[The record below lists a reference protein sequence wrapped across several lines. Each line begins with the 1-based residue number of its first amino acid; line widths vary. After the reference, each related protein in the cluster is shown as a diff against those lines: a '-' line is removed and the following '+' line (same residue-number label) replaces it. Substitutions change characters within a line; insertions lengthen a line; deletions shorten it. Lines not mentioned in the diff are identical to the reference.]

1 MKSFRSL
8 DTSRSFF
15 LNNNIMDT
23 VLSLFSTTLLVV
35 LIFVVYKNNRDID
48 KLNDSAVNIN
58 QYIKKGEV
66 NDDHIFKTNTDI
78 MNYLRSRDSMKQE
91 LELLKAQVKANE
103 VENIE
108 QNKRLEKSDRIDR
121 EHNRI
126 IAEIRDTY
134 RSDINYLV
142 NLSLTD
148 MRKHFPNE
156 SEDDNLKKY
165 RELLY
170 FYVLLALKEY
180 KSVLPNLPLD
190 KFIEMYGNDV
200 AYVLAESIYTFKVY
214 NTSDGFPTM
223 LLINDEIKKNLKD
236 SVKLNFLIR
245 TYFPRLF
252 TYIETNRGDLFKKLD
267 KISKSTNKSYESLF
281 TSSPEDPFWKFVMKE
296 SRLDVSKL
304 NAKVKVYLFDE
315 LPTYYARSLY
325 FNSDQNSHINEL
337 EDNIVT
343 LPLKSCSSLQTFYKS
358 WKSFNVVKKEGIALV
373 PETEKTQLLKNMI
386 STNKIFKGIYMRRV
400 EQYNA
405 MLSKLPKCDLPT
417 LPIEHRV
424 FYDANDL
431 TRTNEEENLNAE
443 ELNESERLSN
453 VLNLL

>member
-1 MKSFRSL
+1 
-8 DTSRSFF
+8 
-15 LNNNIMDT
+15 MDT

-66 NDDHIFKTNTDI
+66 NDDHIFKTNTEI
-78 MNYLRSRDSMKQE
+78 MNYLRSRDSMKRE

-103 VENIE
+103 DVNNE
-108 QNKRLEKSDRIDR
+108 QNKRHDKSDRIDK
-121 EHNRI
+121 EHNRQI
-126 IAEIRDTY
+126 SEIQDTY

-156 SEDDNLKKY
+156 SEDENLKKY

-180 KSVLPNLPLD
+180 DSLLPSMPLD
-190 KFIEMYGNDV
+190 KFINIYGNDA

-214 NTSDGFPTM
+214 NTTDGYPST
-223 LLINDEIKKNLKD
+223 LLIRDEVKKSLKD
-236 SVKLNFLIR
+236 SVKLNFLVR
-245 TYFPRLF
+245 TYFPRMF
-252 TYIETNRGDLFKKLD
+252 TYIETNRESLFEKLD
-267 KISKSTNKSYESLF
+267 EISKSRNKTYEGLF

-296 SRLDVSKL
+296 AKVDASKL
-304 NAKVKVYLFDE
+304 NARVKTYLFDE
-315 LPTYYARSLY
+315 LPTYYTRSLY
-325 FNSDQNSHINEL
+325 FNSDQNAYTKEL
-337 EDNIVT
+337 EDNMVT
-343 LPLKSCSSLQTFYKS
+343 LPLKSCSSLGTFYDS
-358 WKSFNVVKKEGIALV
+358 WKSFNVVKKQGIAMV
-373 PETEKTQLLKNMI
+373 PETEKTKLLKTMI
-386 STNKIFKGIYMRRV
+386 NTNKIFKGIYMRRV

-405 MLSKLPKCDLPT
+405 ILSKMPKCDLPV
-417 LPIEHRV
+417 LPVEHRV
-424 FYDANDL
+424 FYDAKDL
-431 TRTNEEENLNAE
+431 VFTKEKNET
-443 ELNESERLSN
+443 ERSDDKNLSN